1 MKLPRPG
8 LFIAFLLSSLA
19 LCFGGQ
25 GGTSE
30 DIFAIS
36 VRAPTS
42 PKDVQVRY
50 FFTGEFGGYGS
61 SVATPAG
68 NKIVISTG
76 FEGKSAKT
84 FKAIAYAPGCQF
96 VTISV
101 DDLPAS
107 NRQGEFQCQKLPQI
121 QFRGRPAVSGF
132 GPEGLQVEA
141 LYVSVWAMRFFGILD
156 GSISPFS
163 LAKASVET
171 EGSFTLELPD
181 FAADPLWA
189 SLSNDASLMFFL
201 VDAQS
206 GQRLASLLPPAD
218 LSRGGYLKVAY
229 NYPPEVAFTI
239 QLQDSAKP
247 LKPSN

>member
-8 LFIAFLLSSLA
+8 LFIAFHLSSLV

-25 GGTSE
+25 GGAGE

-36 VRAPTS
+36 VLAPTW

-61 SVATPAG
+61 SVAAPAG

-84 FKAIAYAPGCQF
+84 FKAIVYAPGCQF

-101 DDLPAS
+101 DELLAS

-121 QFRGRPAVSGF
+121 QFRGRPVASKF
-132 GPEGLQVEA
+132 GPEGLEVAA
-141 LYVSVWAMRFFGILD
+141 LYESTWARRFFGITD
-156 GSISPFS
+156 GSISPLS
-163 LAKASVET
+163 LAKAPVET
-171 EGSFTLELPD
+171 DGSFTLELPD
-181 FAADPLWA
+181 FAADPIWA

-201 VDAQS
+201 VDARS
-206 GQRLASLLPPAD
+206 GQRLATLLPPAD

-229 NYPPEVAFTI
+229 NYPPEVEFTI
-239 QLQDSAKP
+239 QRQESAKP
-247 LKPSN
+247 LKPSR